1 VSVAGFTPIMRGM
14 DTNIKSYMQDVGRA
28 AREASRVIGAA
39 SSATKSAALKAIA
52 EAVDHA
58 RKEIKQANAQ
68 DMQAAQSNAIDQP
81 LIERLLLDDKGIDQM
96 IEGLLQVDAL
106 KDPVGEMSDFSF
118 RPSGIQIGKMRVP
131 LGVIGMIY
139 ESRPNVTVDA
149 ASLSLKSGNAC
160 ILRGGSE
167 AFHSNQAIA
176 KCVVAGLETAGLPS
190 ACVQLINTTDRAA
203 VGELIQLDNYVDVIV
218 PRGGKSLIDRISK
231 EATIPVI
238 KHLDGI
244 CHVFI
249 DADVD
254 ADMAKSI
261 AFNSKVEKYAV
272 CNALETL
279 LIHEES
285 AAEILPA
292 LAEQY
297 VNAGVELRGCE
308 LARSIAQMTPATEQ
322 DWETEYLGPILAI
335 KIVADLDAAIAHINE
350 YGSQHTD
357 VIVTQSFAN
366 SRRFIAEVDSA
377 SVMINASTQFAD
389 GFEYGL
395 GAEVGISTDKIH
407 ARGPVGLE
415 GLTSQ
420 KYVVFGNGEIRNR

>member
-1 VSVAGFTPIMRGM
+1 M
-14 DTNIKSYMQDVGRA
+14 DTNIKSYMQGVGRA
-28 AREASRVIGAA
+28 ARDASRIIGAA

-58 RKEIKQANAQ
+58 RQDIKLANAQ
-68 DMQAAQSNAIDQP
+68 DMQAAQKNAIDQP
-81 LIERLLLDDKGIDQM
+81 LIERLFLDDKGIDQM

-160 ILRGGSE
+160 ILRGGTE

-176 KCVVAGLETAGLPS
+176 KCVVAGLEAAGLPS
-190 ACVQLINTTDRAA
+190 ASVQLINTTDRAA
-203 VGELIQLDNYVDVIV
+203 VGALIQLDDYVDVIV

-249 DADVD
+249 DGDVD
-254 ADMAKSI
+254 VDMAKSI

-279 LIHEES
+279 LIHEQS
-285 AAEILPA
+285 AAKILPT

-308 LARSIAQMTPATEQ
+308 LACTITRMASATEQ

>member
-1 VSVAGFTPIMRGM
+1 MSVAGFTPIMPGM
-14 DTNIKSYMQDVGRA
+14 STNIKSYMQGVGRA

-279 LIHEES
+279 LIHEQS
-285 AAEILPA
+285 AAKILSA

-308 LARSIAQMTPATEQ
+308 LARSIAPMTPATEQ

-335 KIVADLDAAIAHINE
+335 KIVVDLDAAIAHINE

>member
-1 VSVAGFTPIMRGM
+1 MRTM
-14 DTNIKSYMQDVGRA
+14 NTNIKSYMQGVGRA
-28 AREASRVIGAA
+28 ARDASRVIGAA
-39 SSATKSAALKAIA
+39 SSATKSNALKAIA
-52 EAVDHA
+52 AAVDHA
-58 RKEIKQANAQ
+58 RQEIKQANAQ
-68 DMQAAQSNAIDQP
+68 DMQSAQKNSIDQP
-81 LIERLLLDDKGIDQM
+81 LIERLFLDDKGIDQM

-106 KDPVGEMSDFSF
+106 KDPVGEMTDFSF

-176 KCVVAGLETAGLPS
+176 ECVVAGLEAAGLPA
-190 ACVQLINTTDRAA
+190 ACVQLVNTTDRAA
-203 VGELIQLDNYVDVIV
+203 VGELIQLDEYVDVIV

-244 CHVFI
+244 CHVYI
-249 DADVD
+249 DAD
-254 ADMAKSI
+254 ADVIMAKNI

-279 LIHEES
+279 LVHEQC
-285 AAEILPA
+285 AAAILPS

-297 VNAGVELRGCE
+297 TAVGVELRGCE
-308 LARSIAQMTPATEQ
+308 LARKITQMMPATEQ
-322 DWETEYLGPILAI
+322 DWGEEYLGPILAV
-335 KIVADLDAAIAHINE
+335 KVVADLDAAISHINE
-350 YGSQHTD
+350 FGSQHTD
-357 VIVTQSFAN
+357 VIVTQNFAH

-377 SVMINASTQFAD
+377 SVMVLNMGWVPKWVFQRTKSTLEAPLVLK
-389 GFEYGL
+389 GL
-395 GAEVGISTDKIH
+395 RRKSMLYLVTEKFVIVKVRRVNT
-407 ARGPVGLE
+407 E
-415 GLTSQ
+415 
-420 KYVVFGNGEIRNR
+420 

>member
-1 VSVAGFTPIMRGM
+1 M
-14 DTNIKSYMQDVGRA
+14 DTNIKSYMQGVGRA

-279 LIHEES
+279 LIHEQS

-308 LARSIAQMTPATEQ
+308 LALSIAQMTPATEQ